1 MDAPTARVHDAS
13 DFATTPLSGDTM
25 SDAPAPVP
33 HDHQPLSDDQL
44 SEIAGGGG
52 RPGMISV
59 DYPCDVCGELFT
71 SNDAL
76 TRHKSQK
83 HPV

>member
-1 MDAPTARVHDAS
+1 
-13 DFATTPLSGDTM
+13 M
-25 SDAPAPVP
+25 SDSATPAQ

-52 RPGMISV
+52 RPGMISIN
-59 DYPCDVCGELFT
+59 YPCDLCDVPPFD

-76 TRHKSQK
+76 TRHKSRV
-83 HPV
+83 HNV

>member
-1 MDAPTARVHDAS
+1 MDTHTAWVQNAPELV
-13 DFATTPLSGDTM
+13 TTTLSGDTM
-25 SDAPAPVP
+25 SDSATPAQ

-52 RPGMISV
+52 RPGTISIN
-59 DYPCDVCGELFT
+59 YPCDVCGELFT

-76 TRHKSQK
+76 TRHMSQK

>member
-1 MDAPTARVHDAS
+1 
-13 DFATTPLSGDTM
+13 M
-25 SDAPAPVP
+25 SDSATPAQ

-52 RPGMISV
+52 PPGMISV
-59 DYPCDVCGELFT
+59 NYPCDVCGELFT

-76 TRHKSQK
+76 TRHKSK
-83 HPV
+83 VHNV